1 MRDVFHKVMFLLGV
15 ATALALMVNG
25 LSPNGIPLTG
35 QWDARQGVVTA
46 DTATAALWMDFE
58 IPDPAAA
65 KRIFDAGEALFVD
78 VRSPE
83 MFAEGHIPGAVSLP
97 LGELDAR
104 LEDFAAEV
112 PAEQPVVTYCSG
124 RLCQD
129 SHSAAQRLMERG
141 FQNVVVFIDG
151 FPGWMESGYPVAK
164 Q

>member
-1 MRDVFHKVMFLLGV
+1 MRDVFQKVIFLLVV
-15 ATALALMVNG
+15 ATGLALLVNG
-25 LSPNGIPLTG
+25 LSPNGIPLIG

-65 KRIFDAGEALFVD
+65 KKIFDAGDALFVD
-78 VRSPE
+78 VRSRE
-83 MFAEGHIPGAVSLP
+83 MFAGGHIPGAVSLP

-104 LEDFAAEV
+104 LEDFVQKV
-112 PAEQPVVTYCSG
+112 PADRSIVTYCAG

-129 SHSAAQRLMERG
+129 SHSVAQRLMERG
-141 FQNVVVFIDG
+141 FQNVLVFIDG
-151 FPGWMESGYPVAK
+151 FPGWMENGYPVAI